1 MRYLLLIIT
10 TMFVFSSN
18 VEAKR
23 EWVDEDWV
31 DEVKLQAEA
40 LSKECHA
47 KTVEPVWDSFFYNDE
62 IKKGYKKYN
71 ACQKEI
77 IIGVIRVLSNNSS
90 LLIQDAFYSSRK
102 IKEKSTPENAEKMIK
117 ALDLMEQSMLE
128 FYGVMYNQVNTGFYG
143 QAVNDMELGRRFE
156 EVLYDVLHYQ
166 RYYPTD

>member
-1 MRYLLLIIT
+1 MRYFLLILT
-10 TMFVFSSN
+10 VMFILSSN
-18 VEAKR
+18 AEAKK
-23 EWVDEDWV
+23 EWVDEA
-31 DEVKLQAEA
+31 KLQAEA
-40 LSKECHA
+40 LSKECYA

-77 IIGVIRVLSNNSS
+77 II
-90 LLIQDAFYSSRK
+90 AK

-143 QAVNDMELGRRFE
+143 QAVNDMELGRRYE
-156 EVLYDVLHYQ
+156 EVLYDVLYYQ
-166 RYYPTD
+166 NRYTIDIWEDLLP

>member
-18 VEAKR
+18 VEAKK
-23 EWVDEDWV
+23 EWVDEA
-31 DEVKLQAEA
+31 KLQAEA

-62 IKKGYKKYN
+62 IRKGYKKYN

-77 IIGVIRVLSNNSS
+77 II
-90 LLIQDAFYSSRK
+90 AK

-156 EVLYDVLHYQ
+156 EVLYDVLDYQ
-166 RYYPTD
+166 STYTNGRWDDLLP

>member
-18 VEAKR
+18 VEAKK
-23 EWVDEDWV
+23 EWVDEA
-31 DEVKLQAEA
+31 KLQAEA

-77 IIGVIRVLSNNSS
+77 II
-90 LLIQDAFYSSRK
+90 AK

-143 QAVNDMELGRRFE
+143 QAVNDMELGRRYE
-156 EVLYDVLHYQ
+156 EVLYHVVDYQ
-166 RYYPTD
+166 RTYPKRRCDELLP

>member
-1 MRYLLLIIT
+1 MPVKKKLL
-10 TMFVFSSN
+10 S
-18 VEAKR
+18 
-23 EWVDEDWV
+23 
-31 DEVKLQAEA
+31 
-40 LSKECHA
+40 
-47 KTVEPVWDSFFYNDE
+47 
-62 IKKGYKKYN
+62 
-71 ACQKEI
+71 
-77 IIGVIRVLSNNSS
+77 
-90 LLIQDAFYSSRK
+90 K

>member
-18 VEAKR
+18 VEAKK
-23 EWVDEDWV
+23 EWVDEA
-31 DEVKLQAEA
+31 KLQAEA

-77 IIGVIRVLSNNSS
+77 II
-90 LLIQDAFYSSRK
+90 AK

-156 EVLYDVLHYQ
+156 EVLYDVLDYQ
-166 RYYPTD
+166 STYTNGRWDDLLP

>member
-77 IIGVIRVLSNNSS
+77 II
-90 LLIQDAFYSSRK
+90 AK

-128 FYGVMYNQVNTGFYG
+128 FYGV
-143 QAVNDMELGRRFE
+143 
-156 EVLYDVLHYQ
+156 LYDVLHYQ

>member
-23 EWVDEDWV
+23 EWVDEDRV

-47 KTVEPVWDSFFYNDE
+47 KTLEPVWDSFFYNDE

-77 IIGVIRVLSNNSS
+77 II
-90 LLIQDAFYSSRK
+90 AK

>member
-1 MRYLLLIIT
+1 MT
-10 TMFVFSSN
+10 TFVGFSGYPLRCKYCINKSCWEESGTIN
-18 VEAKR
+18 YTP
-23 EWVDEDWV
+23 
-31 DEVKLQAEA
+31 AE
-40 LSKECHA
+40 L
-47 KTVEPVWDSFFYNDE
+47 YDE

-77 IIGVIRVLSNNSS
+77 II
-90 LLIQDAFYSSRK
+90 AK